1 MPDKCFVSS
10 SVDGILR
17 LWKPDDLMCWRSVH
31 PPTPSDL
38 AANERALR
46 KEIEDAEQKA
56 FEQMQNSLNSV
67 DMESPEDESPLH
79 SPGLDSPDTSPRRRG
94 GHAAKVY
101 ALQDD
106 DGIDTVPPPCLSMDS
121 ALSDGVIQDAVGVVF
136 PALQGDDWTRTPS
149 MHGLETEEA
158 EEEAEEEDLS
168 SDDEN
173 AVPKDFEGAGGFT
186 KAILWGNVL
195 IASSWD
201 GLIRVWVYTED

>member
-1 MPDKCFVSS
+1 VQLRKVDAHAGSISSLYPSLVPDKCFVSS

-31 PPTPSDL
+31 PPTPSEL

-56 FEQMQNSLNSV
+56 FEHMQNSLNSV
-67 DMESPEDESPLH
+67 DMENPEDMESAEDKD
-79 SPGLDSPDTSPRRRG
+79 G
-94 GHAAKVY
+94 
-101 ALQDD
+101 
-106 DGIDTVPPPCLSMDS
+106 DGIDTVPPPGHSMHS
-121 ALSDGVIQDAVGVVF
+121 ALSDGVIQSAVDVVF

-149 MHGLETEEA
+149 MDGLNKKQA
-158 EEEAEEEDLS
+158 KEEEEEEEDLS

-173 AVPKDFEGAGGFT
+173 AVPRDFEGAGGFT
-186 KAILWGNVL
+186 KAMLWGNVL